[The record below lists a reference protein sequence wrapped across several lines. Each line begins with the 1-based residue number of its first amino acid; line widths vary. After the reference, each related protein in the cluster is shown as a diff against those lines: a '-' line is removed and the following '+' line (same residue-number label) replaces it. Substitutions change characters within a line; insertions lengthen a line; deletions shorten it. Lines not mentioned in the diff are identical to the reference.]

1 MSNNTY
7 LTAATTALLAFGIAC
22 SSGGPTPPK
31 PGSAAFAWQAAK
43 ENFEQGDYLK
53 TVEHL
58 DRVLRTD
65 NEFAPKARV
74 WRLVMAAGLADAYRE
89 LIEQYEQGGRT
100 NKGNPTPFRRKAVD
114 YRTLAERSAMN
125 LSELYAAFEKAQPE
139 GDVSIPFGYP
149 SRGMLSNPAAITKI
163 GQGQI
168 PGETDILSAQS
179 GMIQKNVLANVCDSM
194 GGYNDS
200 AKTQQLMKEVPSKAP
215 RAAFELAMAESLY
228 QSSVL
233 FNPQKG
239 SQPIRQKQLLDHA
252 SDALAKAKG
261 SDEKRIKELKER
273 IERDRKAMAA
283 KKG

>member
-7 LTAATTALLAFGIAC
+7 IAAATTTLLAFGFAC

-31 PGSAAFAWQAAK
+31 PGSAAFSWQAAK
-43 ENFEQGDYLK
+43 ENFEQGDYLR

-89 LIEQYEQGGRT
+89 LTEQYEQGGRT
-100 NKGNPTPFRRKAVD
+100 NKGNSTPFRRKAVD

-125 LSELYAAFEKAQPE
+125 LNELYTAFEKAQPD
-139 GDVSIPFGYP
+139 GDVAIPFGYP
-149 SRGMLSNPAAITKI
+149 SRGVLSNPAAITKI
-163 GQGQI
+163 AQGQI
-168 PGETDILSAQS
+168 PGENDILAAQS
-179 GMIQKNVLANVCDSM
+179 GMVQKNVLANVCDVM

-215 RAAFELAMAESLY
+215 RGAFEMAMAESLY

-239 SQPIRQKQLLDHA
+239 SQPVRQRQLLDNA
-252 SDALAKAKG
+252 SNALAKATG
-261 SDEKRIKELKER
+261 DEKRIKEIKQR
-273 IERDRKAMAA
+273 IERDRKELA
-283 KKG
+283 KKS